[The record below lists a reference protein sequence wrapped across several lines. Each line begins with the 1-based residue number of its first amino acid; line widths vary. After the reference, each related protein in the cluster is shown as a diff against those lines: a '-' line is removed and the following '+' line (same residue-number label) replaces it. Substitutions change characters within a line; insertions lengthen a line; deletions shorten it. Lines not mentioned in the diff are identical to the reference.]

1 MSDYCVYILANEE
14 NSVLYIGVTG
24 ELSRRMAEHKN
35 GEKEGFTKRYRVT
48 KLVHVEHYS
57 DVKQAILREKVLKKW
72 ARVKKEKLIEINNPQ
87 WLDLWREG

>member
-1 MSDYCVYILANEE
+1 MSDYCVYILANEG

-35 GEKEGFTKRYRVT
+35 GEKEGFTKRYHVT